1 MNNPSPA
8 PAFRRILPQLH
19 LLLLPSAL
27 VRLTRRLPVALR
39 PLLLVASTTH
49 CGGGLTLVP
58 QAEPPT
64 AEPVSVTSL
73 PPPAL
78 PEEIPPLTSEQGH
91 LAWMDGC
98 WEWSVGRWI
107 WARGGWVEVPQRGAY
122 FPGKIAVAPHG
133 GLLWLPCSW
142 VVDGKPI
149 GLITPDVPARYPA
162 SARSVAR

>member
-1 MNNPSPA
+1 M
-8 PAFRRILPQLH
+8 PAFCRILPQLH
-19 LLLLPSAL
+19 LLP
-27 VRLTRRLPVALR
+27 VRPFLTRSTRRLPLAVRLALV
-39 PLLLVASTTH
+39 LASTTH

-58 QAEPPT
+58 QAETPPT
-64 AEPVSVTSL
+64 EAVSVTSL
-73 PPPAL
+73 PPPAV
-78 PEEIPPLTSEQGH
+78 PEEIPPLTNERTD

-122 FPGKIAVAPHG
+122 FPGKIAVGSDGA
-133 GLLWLPCSW
+133 LLWTPCSW

-149 GLITPDVPARYPA
+149 GLITPVVPARYPA